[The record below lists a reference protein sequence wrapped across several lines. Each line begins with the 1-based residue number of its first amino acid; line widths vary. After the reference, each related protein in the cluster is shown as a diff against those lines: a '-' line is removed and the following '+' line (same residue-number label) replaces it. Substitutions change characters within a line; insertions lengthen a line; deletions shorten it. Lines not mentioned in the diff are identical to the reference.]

1 MLLRLRRLT
10 EDECRAIADADRE
23 GQDWADDYPTA
34 ADVLRARLRL
44 EGGEV
49 GSQFS
54 WLQVV
59 DIHSQLAIGGAGF
72 NSAPVDGILE
82 CGFSICDSYQ
92 GVGAATEVV
101 DQLVQRARNLGATTL
116 IARTAMNNGASQ
128 RVLSKAGFQVV
139 AEDSVELTWSLE
151 L

>member
-10 EDECRAIADADRE
+10 DEDCRAIAAGDRE

-44 EGGEV
+44 EGG
-49 GSQFS
+49 GQASPFS

-59 DIHSQLAIGGAGF
+59 DIHSQQAIGGAGF
-72 NSAPVDGILE
+72 NSAPVDGVLE

-92 GVGAATEVV
+92 GLGAATEVV
-101 DQLVQRARNLGATTL
+101 EQLIQRARHLGASAL
-116 IARTAMNNGASQ
+116 LARTALNNGASQ
-128 RVLSKAGFQVV
+128 RVLSKSGFQVI
-139 AEDSVELTWSLE
+139 AEDQAELVWE
-151 L
+151 LLL